1 MDKGDLQATVHG
13 VAKESDTTE
22 RLNTFFEGEG
32 RSEREMGQDQ
42 YWTPSKSRKRR
53 LTVQVCEV
61 LQGLGGCVGES
72 GFGIGRSQGEV
83 EGPQGR

>member
-1 MDKGDLQATVHG
+1 
-13 VAKESDTTE
+13 
-22 RLNTFFEGEG
+22 
-32 RSEREMGQDQ
+32 MGQDQ
-42 YWTPSKSRKRR
+42 CWKSPSKSRKRRLTVQVCEVLQGLGGCVGEAGWTPSKSRKRR

-61 LQGLGGCVGES
+61 LQGLGGCVGEA